1 MAGQGGDEQF
11 PSFPQKA
18 AKSEE
23 QPQACGTLSNPIS
36 YFPSKLQENVTV
48 HLMEQQIQTST
59 CHSLRDSSK
68 PYIGRKPL
76 LFTPYKHL
84 LLQRH

>member
-48 HLMEQQIQTST
+48 HLMEQQI
-59 CHSLRDSSK
+59 
-68 PYIGRKPL
+68 
-76 LFTPYKHL
+76 
-84 LLQRH
+84 